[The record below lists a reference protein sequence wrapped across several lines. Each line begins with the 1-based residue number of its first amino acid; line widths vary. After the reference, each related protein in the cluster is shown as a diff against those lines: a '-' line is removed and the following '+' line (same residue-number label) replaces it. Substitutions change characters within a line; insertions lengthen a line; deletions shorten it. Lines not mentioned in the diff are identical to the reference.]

1 MSLSIFARGFK
12 MKSGFVS
19 LIGRPNVGKSTLLN
33 AIIGRKV
40 AITSSTAQTTR
51 NMIQG
56 IYHGD
61 DLQIVFVDT
70 PGIHKPQNKLG
81 KALNK
86 QAYYN
91 LDDVDVILF
100 LTDVTQKLGTGDKFI
115 IEKLKETKVPVILI
129 LNKIDKIPYEM
140 ILPKI
145 VEYKDLYDFKEIIPV
160 SAFKKKNIDEL
171 IKTVSKYLTDDIK
184 YFDDNTIT
192 NVSTTFSISELI
204 REKVLFLT
212 KEEVP
217 HSVTCIVED
226 ISEDKNNVSIGASVI
241 VDRENLK
248 KILVGKNGSMIKKIG
263 MEARKDI
270 EELLNKK
277 VYLDLRVKVVN
288 NWREKDQ
295 FLNQLGYEDF
305 NS

>member
-1 MSLSIFARGFK
+1 

-33 AIIGRKV
+33 TIVGQKV

-56 IYHGD
+56 IYNEE

-81 KALNK
+81 KVLNK

-91 LDDVDVILF
+91 LDDVDLILF
-100 LTDVTQKLGTGDKFI
+100 LTDVTQKLSTGDKFI

-145 VEYKDLYDFKEIIPV
+145 EEYKDLYDFKEIIPI

-171 IKTVSKYLTDDIK
+171 IKVVSNYLTDDVK
-184 YFDDNTIT
+184 YFDDNTVT

-204 REKVLFLT
+204 REKVLILT

-217 HSVTCIVED
+217 HSVTCIIED
-226 ISEDKNNVSIGASVI
+226 ISEDKNNISIGASII

-248 KILVGKNGSMIKKIG
+248 KILIGKNGSMIKKIG
-263 MEARKDI
+263 IEARKDI
-270 EELLNKK
+270 EHLLNKK
-277 VYLDLRVKVVN
+277 VYLDLRVKVVD
-288 NWREKDQ
+288 NWRDKEQ
-295 FLNQLGYEDF
+295 FLNQMGYEEL
-305 NS
+305 N

>member
-1 MSLSIFARGFK
+1 

-33 AIIGRKV
+33 AIVGKKV

-81 KALNK
+81 KVLNK

-145 VEYKDLYDFKEIIPV
+145 EEYKDLYDFKEIIPV
-160 SAFKKKNIDEL
+160 SAYKRKNIEEL

-192 NVSTTFSISELI
+192 NVSATFSISELI
-204 REKVLFLT
+204 REKVLLLT

-226 ISEDKNNVSIGASVI
+226 ISEDKNNISIDASVI
-241 VDRENLK
+241 VDRESLK
-248 KILVGKNGSMIKKIG
+248 KILIGKNGSMIKKIG
-263 MEARKDI
+263 IEARKDI

-277 VYLDLRVKVVN
+277 VYLDLRVKVVD

>member
-1 MSLSIFARGFK
+1 

-19 LIGRPNVGKSTLLN
+19 IVGRPNVGKSTLLN
-33 AIIGRKV
+33 AIIGKKI

-61 DLQIVFVDT
+61 DLQIIFVDT
-70 PGIHKPQNKLG
+70 PGIHKPQDKLG
-81 KALNK
+81 RVLNK

-91 LDDVDVILF
+91 FDDVDVILF
-100 LTDVTQKLGTGDKFI
+100 LTDVTQKFGTGDNFV
-115 IEKLKETKVPVILI
+115 IEKLKETNVPVILI

-145 VEYKDLYDFKEIIPV
+145 DEYRKLFDFKEIIPI
-160 SAFKKKNIDEL
+160 SAYKKKNIDEL
-171 IKTVSKYLTDDIK
+171 IKTVSNYLTDDIK
-184 YFDDNTIT
+184 YYDDETIT

-204 REKVLFLT
+204 REKILYLT

-217 HSVTCIVED
+217 HSVTCIIED
-226 ISEDKNNVSIGASVI
+226 ISEDKNNISIDASII

-248 KILVGKNGSMIKKIG
+248 KILIGKRGDMIKRIG
-263 MEARKDI
+263 MNARRDI

-277 VYLDLRVKVVN
+277 VYLDLRVKVIE
-288 NWREKDQ
+288 NWREKEQ
-295 FLNQLGYEDF
+295 FLSQLGYEDI
-305 NS
+305 N

>member
-1 MSLSIFARGFK
+1 

-33 AIIGRKV
+33 AIIGKKI

-56 IYHGD
+56 IYNEK

-81 KALNK
+81 KVLNK

-100 LTDVTQKLGTGDKFI
+100 LVDVTQSLGPGDKFI
-115 IEKLKETKVPVILI
+115 IEKLKETKAPVILV
-129 LNKIDKIPYEM
+129 LNKIDKITYEM

-145 VEYKDLYDFKEIIPV
+145 AEYKDLYDFKEIIPL
-160 SAFKKKNIDEL
+160 SAHKKKNIDEL
-171 IKTVSKYLTDDIK
+171 IKVVSTYLKDDIK
-184 YFDDNTIT
+184 YYDDNTIT

-204 REKVLFLT
+204 REKILMKT

-217 HSVTCIVED
+217 HSVACIVED
-226 ISEDKNNVSIGASVI
+226 ISEDKNNISIDASII

-248 KILVGKNGSMIKKIG
+248 KILIGKNGNMIKKIG
-263 MEARKDI
+263 MDSRKDI
-270 EELLNKK
+270 EQLLGKK
-277 VYLDLRVKVVN
+277 VYLDLRVKVISD
-288 NWREKDQ
+288 WRDKEQ
-295 FLNQLGYEDF
+295 FLNQLGYEEF
-305 NS
+305 N